1 MSGVGHLAVGFALKP
16 AAPKI
21 PLLVLLAASE
31 TNDLLYFLFSSAGV
45 EPKVA
50 TTMDFVN
57 GVRYLTPVVNPWS
70 HGLFMS
76 LIWSILVGA
85 LAYFH
90 YRDRR
95 TSIVIGLVVFSHWML
110 DFIMH
115 SNLPLFFGSS
125 PLLGIGL
132 ENSGAGLLFMTV
144 FDLVL
149 LTGGLVIYF
158 RTKRKT
164 I

>member
-1 MSGVGHLAVGFALKP
+1 MSGVGHLAIGFAAKP
-16 AAPKI
+16 AGPQV

-31 TNDLLYFLFSSAGV
+31 TNDLLYFLFSSVGL

-57 GVRYLTPVVNPWS
+57 GLKYLAPVANPWS

-76 LIWSILVGA
+76 LVWSILVGA

-90 YRDRR
+90 YQDRK
-95 TSIVIGLVVFSHWML
+95 TGFLLGLVVFSHWIL

-149 LTGGLVIYF
+149 LAGGVIFYF
-158 RTKRKT
+158 RSKRKT
-164 I
+164 T